1 MISTSQVG
9 RTPGALIMDM
19 FTPQCSSNEASKKA
33 ATRLYDRNKVKSVE
47 KVLQKCRTV
56 YQPIEALGRA
66 RNTCQRIDS
75 KERLIGAVLDGNMAM
90 TMIQC
95 VRRTRMDQARMDEER
110 LL

>member
-19 FTPQCSSNEASKKA
+19 FTPQCSSDEASKKA

-56 YQPIEALGRA
+56 
-66 RNTCQRIDS
+66 
-75 KERLIGAVLDGNMAM
+75 
-90 TMIQC
+90 
-95 VRRTRMDQARMDEER
+95 
-110 LL
+110 